1 MQNEQKLLESDTR
14 ARLWAYWLWDVDL
27 KEVYCNDIQVN
38 EAHLVGLLL
47 CRDMGAQ
54 MDPAHS
60 TLLALEIPSIPTTL
74 TLGPRQRIGEMS
86 TNTLIQSIESLQV
99 GWVKALYAPEEEAD
113 DDAWVAVERLTI
125 LLFQR
130 LGTLCMTN
138 STNAKLFDHL
148 PSIEVIHDNML
159 GINIQTIRRL
169 MDVFVILFRHIDLR
183 KRSSPPPC
191 QDTAAIS
198 EDTMLPPAIEATKD
212 EFYNVSMHFEVSP
225 GARLSYIHAFPG
237 MYNCVSQVVFYNN
250 ESYERRQHNKYF
262 EAIDVLPMLL
272 HMYPEIKLILEEDR
286 TPPDTE
292 VYWMMVSGRIYL
304 MVHGQPLFHR
314 DIFLAF
320 LARHACNLGSPP
332 PAIPP
337 CPSRNASSR
346 TCSR

>member
-86 TNTLIQSIESLQV
+86 TNTLIQSIESLQM

-183 KRSSPPPC
+183 KRSSPPPLPGHRC
-191 QDTAAIS
+191 YFGRHHVTARHRGH
-198 EDTMLPPAIEATKD
+198 EGRVLQ
-212 EFYNVSMHFEVSP
+212 
-225 GARLSYIHAFPG
+225 RIHAFRGQSGGSAVLYTRFPG
-237 MYNCVSQVVFYNN
+237 DVQLCV
-250 ESYERRQHNKYF
+250 
-262 EAIDVLPMLL
+262 A
-272 HMYPEIKLILEEDR
+272 
-286 TPPDTE
+286 
-292 VYWMMVSGRIYL
+292 G
-304 MVHGQPLFHR
+304 G
-314 DIFLAF
+314 FLQ
-320 LARHACNLGSPP
+320 
-332 PAIPP
+332 
-337 CPSRNASSR
+337 
-346 TCSR
+346 